1 MYALKNL
8 RMEKRMITALI
19 TYFLLGL
26 ALSLTPGAMT
36 VQMVKQGLRNGFMSG
51 WLVGLGGMTIDI
63 SLIALIYF
71 GFSHFLTHP
80 MVETIMWFVG
90 FIFLLVIGIDSL
102 KESKTPV
109 DFSTTVAKKSSAK
122 AYVSGFMMAISPAN
136 IVFWVGI
143 FGPLLVSSLTSS
155 SETNFAV
162 VAAGILLGILV
173 HDISLMSVIHYSRRF
188 LNQTILKWTSIIAAC
203 ILFGFSLYFGYEF
216 IHQIL

>member
-1 MYALKNL
+1 MV
-8 RMEKRMITALI
+8 TALFS
-19 TYFLLGL
+19 YFLLGL

-51 WLVGLGGMTIDI
+51 WLVGLGGMTIDL
-63 SLIALIYF
+63 SLITLIYF

-90 FIFLLVIGIDSL
+90 FVFLLIIGIDSL

-109 DFSTTVAKKSSAK
+109 DFSSTATNKSTTK
-122 AYVSGFMMAISPAN
+122 AYISGFMMAISPAN
-136 IVFWVGI
+136 IVFWIGI
-143 FGPLLVSSLTSS
+143 FGPLLVSSLGDGAG
-155 SETNFAV
+155 TNFAV

-188 LNQTILKWTSIIAAC
+188 LNQTILKWTSIIAAF

-216 IHQIL
+216 MHQII